1 MVFVTA
7 KTNKVMN
14 IKKLL
19 ISAVLPV
26 LFLTTAV
33 AQEVEQADN
42 KPKQNDFT
50 VAATVGY
57 NSFTS
62 ITALPGTSNGAYSA
76 TATPTEWTG
85 KQLMVGI
92 EGGWFMTDLWKLTL
106 GGGLT
111 HAANPGRSAYGSAEV
126 EGALGLPYYEAVPT
140 SSSFGY
146 NVNLGVDRYFNL
158 KGVKNLMLYAGVR
171 VGFAYALNEQFNDA
185 EWMTSSAAETFNLRG
200 ALTFGVDYFVLPNMY
215 IGLSVDPVCYTYHVS
230 AYRPQIGTE
239 NLTVNG
245 HTFGY
250 LAAPTIRLGFKF

>member
-1 MVFVTA
+1 
-7 KTNKVMN
+7 MN

-42 KPKQNDFT
+42 KPKKNDFT

-57 NSFTS
+57 NSTLS
-62 ITALPGTSNGAYSA
+62 ITAMPGASNDAYSA
-76 TATPTEWTG
+76 TAIQTDWTG

-111 HAANPGRSAYGSAEV
+111 HSANPGRSAYGSVEV
-126 EGALGLPYYEAVPT
+126 DGALGLPMYEAVPL
-140 SSSFGY
+140 SQSFGY
-146 NVNLGVDRYFNL
+146 HVNLGADRYFNL
-158 KGVKNLMLYAGVR
+158 KGVKNLMLYAGAR
-171 VGFAYALNEQFNDA
+171 VGFAYALNEQFIPA
-185 EWMTSSAAETFNLRG
+185 EWMTPSAAETYNLR
-200 ALTFGVDYFVLPNMY
+200 AAITAGVDYFVLPSLY
-215 IGLSVDPVCYTYHVS
+215 IGISVDPFCYTYNVTT
-230 AYRPQIGTE
+230 YRPRTGAAALNTK
-239 NLTVNG
+239 G
-245 HTFGY
+245 HTFSY